1 MSEYLYGKIL
11 KIKKTNHVYAQL
23 SSLNK
28 KDRDKVYVVCLGENP
43 DGIKENDRV
52 RVDGTTN
59 NGVMYAS
66 AVKVYVDN
74 PERKSNTTSNNS
86 KDDYTFR
93 ATVGNAVNV
102 AFKWKGSDT
111 DIDVIKES
119 SKLVYESALKTKEL
133 LLSKYPT
140 RQQTDIGMKLGSALN
155 HVAETIDESTEL
167 STIMEKAI
175 KFVEL
180 QIEIEETLK

>member
-28 KDRDKVYVVCLGENP
+28 KDRDKIYVVCLGENP
-43 DGIKENDRV
+43 DGVKEDDRV

-74 PERKSNTTSNNS
+74 PERKSNTTNNS
-86 KDDYTFR
+86 KDEYTFR

-102 AFKWKGSDT
+102 AFKWKGSDA

-119 SKLVYESALKTKEL
+119 AKLVYESALKTKDL
-133 LLSKYPT
+133 LLSKYTT

-155 HVAETIDESTEL
+155 HVAETIDENTEL